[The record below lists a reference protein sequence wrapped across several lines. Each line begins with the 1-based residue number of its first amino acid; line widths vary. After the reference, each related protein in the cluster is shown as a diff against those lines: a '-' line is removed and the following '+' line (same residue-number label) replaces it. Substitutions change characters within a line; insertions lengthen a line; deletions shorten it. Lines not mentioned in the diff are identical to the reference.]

1 MFLGGIYSDNS
12 HKLDL
17 KANEEIDWMS
27 FWEQLFVNS
36 VNKEFTSFAQ
46 LNEKL
51 KEEEKTVIFLIDGL
65 EEILKAVSSKKISKK
80 R

>member
-1 MFLGGIYSDNS
+1 
-12 HKLDL
+12 
-17 KANEEIDWMS
+17 MS

-51 KEEEKTVIFLIDGL
+51 KEEEKKYLQL
-65 EEILKAVSSKKISKK
+65 
-80 R
+80 